1 MIPWIEPRGP
11 GPEHR
16 AVVVSPHLDDAVFS
30 CGGRIAQ
37 WVREGPVLVI
47 NVFTDFT
54 GAPRR
59 AHAPLGA
66 DRAREDAAAAALLG
80 FTAVSLGEKDCVCRS
95 RKYLA
100 PGRLFGGVR
109 APDDPL
115 DPVKLRDKLER
126 VLSGLAWREL
136 VLPMGIG
143 WHIDHVLAHE
153 ATRAFHDDPR
163 TSFYEDAPYAYVPP
177 LTERRLAELGHRPAD
192 HGARASRADGRR
204 TAAVLAD
211 WTPLAGLRP
220 GLVRRGARWATGFFF
235 ARLFR
240 RRRMSF
246 AARPWTVRPVDI
258 TDDFDAKR
266 RACHLY
272 VSQIKAFFPDEAL
285 WERHAR
291 AVPGP
296 GRGVYERFWRRGSR
310 EGPPPGPI

>member
-1 MIPWIEPRGP
+1 MIPRFEPRRAAP
-11 GPEHR
+11 AHR
-16 AVVVSPHLDDAVFS
+16 AVIVSPHLDDAVFS

-47 NVFTDFT
+47 NVFTDFA

-59 AHAPLGA
+59 ARARLGA
-66 DRAREDAAAAALLG
+66 ERAREDAAAAAFLG
-80 FTAVSLGEKDCVCRS
+80 FTTVSLGEKDCVCRA

-115 DPVKLRDKLER
+115 DPVKLRERLER
-126 VLSGLAWREL
+126 VLSELTWREL
-136 VLPMGIG
+136 ILPMGIG

-163 TSFYEDAPYAYVPP
+163 TLFYEDAPYAYVPP
-177 LTERRLAELGHRPAD
+177 LVERRLAELGHRPVD
-192 HGARASRADGRR
+192 NGGRALRADGRR
-204 TAAVLAD
+204 TAAALAD
-211 WTPLAGLRP
+211 WAPFAGLRS
-220 GLVRRGARWATGFFF
+220 GWVRRGARWATGLFF

-240 RRRMSF
+240 RRWAPFQDRS
-246 AARPWTVRPVDI
+246 WEVRPMDV
-258 TDDFDAKR
+258 TDVFDAKR
-266 RACHLY
+266 QACRLY
-272 VSQIKAFFPDEAL
+272 ATQIKAFFPDEAL

-310 EGPPPGPI
+310 AGPPPGPI

>member
-235 ARLFR
+235 RAALSPPTDVFCGPPLDSPARGHHGRFR
-240 RRRMSF
+240 RQ
-246 AARPWTVRPVDI
+246 APGLPPVR
-258 TDDFDAKR
+258 
-266 RACHLY
+266 L
-272 VSQIKAFFPDEAL
+272 PDQ
-285 WERHAR
+285 
-291 AVPGP
+291 
-296 GRGVYERFWRRGSR
+296 GVLS
-310 EGPPPGPI
+310 